1 MARMKRATDEEGPR
15 MKKGLVMVN
24 PKSVLSVISVVNRLL
39 DLVDVATKLRW
50 VVCLF
55 LQIGF
60 ERFRLYKPNED
71 WGMNHGWHRW
81 HG

>member
-1 MARMKRATDEEGPR
+1 MARMKRATDEEVLGDGESKIRVIRDIRGQSAFGP
-15 MKKGLVMVN
+15 
-24 PKSVLSVISVVNRLL
+24 
-39 DLVDVATKLRW
+39 VDAATKLRW

-60 ERFRLYKPNED
+60 GRFRLYKPNED

>member
-1 MARMKRATDEEGPR
+1 

-24 PKSVLSVISVVNRLL
+24 PKSVLSMISVVNRLL
-39 DLVDVATKLRW
+39 DLVDIATKLRW

-60 ERFRLYKPNED
+60 GRSSLFKPNED
-71 WGMNHGWHRW
+71 CGMNHG
-81 HG
+81 